1 MGVIIYVN
9 DHLPAHF
16 HVTGAGAAKI
26 NLTGAKGSPDLVW
39 TDGMSR
45 ADIRR
50 ANIRRAN
57 IRRAM
62 ALVTEHRDDL
72 LAQWRKIHG

>member
-1 MGVIIYVN
+1 MVTVLRATGLRVIIYVN
-9 DHLPAHF
+9 DHLPAHV

-26 NLTGAKGSPDLVW
+26 NLIGAKGSPDLVW
-39 TDGMSR
+39 ADGMSR
-45 ADIRR
+45 AD
-50 ANIRRAN
+50 

-72 LAQWRKIHG
+72 LAQSRKIHG